1 MILKGII
8 DTDHVNYKKL
18 SMTIMFPYCNFKCDR
33 ECRLIVC
40 QNNPLINEPDII
52 VDYDYIIRRYLDNPM
67 SEAIVCQGLE
77 PMDSFGDLIEF
88 VRLFREK
95 SDDDIVIYTGYYK
108 EEIEDY
114 INQLKQYK
122 NIIVKFGRYI
132 PGHQVHKDDI
142 LGVNLAS
149 DNQYAEKI
157 S

>member
-40 QNNPLINEPDII
+40 QNNPLINDPDIE

-67 SEAIVCQGLE
+67 SEAVVCQGLE
-77 PMDSFGDLIEF
+77 PMDSFNDLINF

-95 SDDDIVIYTGYYK
+95 SEDDIVIYTGYYK
-108 EEIEDY
+108 EEIKDY
-114 INQLKQYK
+114 IDQLKQYK

-132 PGHQVHKDDI
+132 PGQQTHKDEV

-149 DNQYAEKI
+149 DNQYTEKI